1 MKPVHH
7 HHDTAVPRPL
17 LIAVAVMVA
26 LTLILSA
33 WSSYQKHQTT
43 AQRDADIQEIIQ
55 AGETRIRA
63 IGFADQPNGAI
74 AVLDGETSAIITA
87 VEPKE
92 DGFVRGVLRGF
103 ARERRS
109 MGIGPT
115 PPFHLILTADGAL
128 ILSDPQTN
136 REVFLNAFGPTNA
149 QAFSRLFFAHAS

>member
-1 MKPVHH
+1 M
-7 HHDTAVPRPL
+7 
-17 LIAVAVMVA
+17 LIAVAVMVSMTI
-26 LTLILSA
+26 LLSA
-33 WSSYQKHQTT
+33 WSSYQKHQTS
-43 AQRDADIQEIIQ
+43 AQRDADIRAIVE

-74 AVLDGETSAIITA
+74 AVLDGDTAAMITA

-109 MGIGPT
+109 RGIGPT
-115 PPFHLILTADGAL
+115 PPFNLILTADGSL
-128 ILSDPQTN
+128 ILSDPETN
-136 REVFLNAFGPTNA
+136 REVLLNAFGPTNA

>member
-17 LIAVAVMVA
+17 LIAVAIMVG
-26 LTLILSA
+26 LTIVLSA
-33 WSSYQKHQTT
+33 WSSYQKHVIT
-43 AQRDADIQEIIQ
+43 AKRDADVKEILE
-55 AGETRIRA
+55 AGETRTRA
-63 IGFADQPNGAI
+63 ISFADQPNGAI
-74 AVLDGETSAIITA
+74 AVLDGETYAMITA

-115 PPFHLILTADGAL
+115 PPFQLILTTDGAL
-128 ILSDPQTN
+128 VLLDPETK